1 MLRRRLLLL
10 AALSAAVVA
19 PGQALEAS
27 AQSPIPAGPPLTGHA
42 AQDSPPAR
50 AFAVLL
56 QAVSKGD
63 FPSIRAALT
72 SDHPGLGMLNPEG
85 LRLIKAELLPNG
97 AAPAAVMATLASV
110 YGGHAQATLVF
121 GVEPSL
127 TIWRM
132 RRQSD
137 GWKFSP

>member
-10 AALSAAVVA
+10 AAFSAATVA
-19 PGQALEAS
+19 HIQTPRTN
-27 AQSPIPAGPPLTGHA
+27 AQSPIPAGAPLTGHA

-50 AFAVLL
+50 AFAALL
-56 QAVSKGD
+56 QVVSKGD

-72 SDHPGLGMLNPEG
+72 SDHPGLGLLNPEG
-85 LRLIKAELLPNG
+85 LQLIKAELLPNR
-97 AAPAAVMATLASV
+97 ASPAAVMATLASV

-121 GVEPSL
+121 GVEPSP
-127 TIWRM
+127 TIWKM

-137 GWKFSP
+137 GWKLSP

>member
-10 AALSAAVVA
+10 AAFSAAAVA
-19 PGQALEAS
+19 LIQTPRTS

-85 LRLIKAELLPNG
+85 LRLIKTELLPNG

-110 YGGHAQATLVF
+110 YRGHAQATLVF

>member
-10 AALSAAVVA
+10 AAFSAAAVA
-19 PGQALEAS
+19 DIQTPRTN
-27 AQSPIPAGPPLTGHA
+27 AQPPIPAGPPLTGHA

-50 AFAVLL
+50 AFAALL
-56 QAVSKGD
+56 QVVSKGD

-72 SDHPGLGMLNPEG
+72 NDHPELGLLNPEG

-110 YGGHAQATLVF
+110 YADHAQATLVF

-127 TIWRM
+127 TIWKM

-137 GWKFSP
+137 GWKLSP